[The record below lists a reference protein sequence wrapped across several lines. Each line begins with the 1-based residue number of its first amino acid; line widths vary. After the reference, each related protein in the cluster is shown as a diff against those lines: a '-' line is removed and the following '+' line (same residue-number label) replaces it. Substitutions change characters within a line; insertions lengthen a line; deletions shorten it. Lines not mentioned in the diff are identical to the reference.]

1 MLSSSVAIVILIVII
16 LIAFNGRLYREELI
30 ILMLSTIRFAMFKIS
45 LYEPANPQLFLRFST

>member
-30 ILMLSTIRFAMFKIS
+30 ILMLSTIRFAMFKIL